1 MKRTM
6 QLLGRVVFWG
16 LVVALMAGTCIIAQS
31 EAAKSMPPSAG
42 QAVVE
47 EYFSSVLSKADAA
60 AAEAILAPGFQRTDR
75 SQAGATLGAAGVM
88 FLANYQLSAFA
99 DLHYTIDDLVV
110 EGDHVAVCWTATG
123 TQSGEYGAVAANG
136 KPVKWTG
143 MSFFQ
148 LQNGKIAAEEANFE
162 ELSEVL
168 AAEDLRISP
177 SYAE

>member
-6 QLLGRVVFWG
+6 QLLGRVVILG
-16 LVVALMAGTCIIAQS
+16 LVVALMAGIGIVAQGK
-31 EAAKSMPPSAG
+31 AAKSMPPSAG